1 LKLKK
6 DDPCYI
12 WKPEEDLDKIEA
24 IADISPEKSLKQG
37 VLQVSQKFQ
46 EILGTKVGSDLIIS
60 ASEQS
65 VDSAES
71 IILKDIT
78 NDGEE
83 TNPSESSPDL
93 AEDKLWEVFLKE
105 SLCKLFDSETLWAVK
120 F

>member
-1 LKLKK
+1 MKLKK

-12 WKPEEDLDKIEA
+12 WKPEEELGKIEA

-46 EILGTKVGSDLIIS
+46 EILGAKVGGDLVIS
-60 ASEQS
+60 AGAEAFHA
-65 VDSAES
+65 AES

-78 NDGEE
+78 SYGEE
-83 TNPSESSPDL
+83 VKLSDSSQDL

-105 SLCKLFDSETLWAVK
+105 SLCKSGYVKETCDW
-120 F
+120 